1 LKKCRIIILLFCSI
15 SLPTFA
21 LDDWLTVDSDNY
33 GVISCT
39 FYLPE
44 NLKLIESEKKRYYEL
59 YTTSYRSMDKAE
71 TELVK
76 LRRIFEKHYDAD
88 STVLKSLQIDFKV
101 VKTESKY
108 GVFYRLKTVTS
119 NQKRPIEH
127 VRRLFQEKAGIKGL
141 IF

>member
-1 LKKCRIIILLFCSI
+1 
-15 SLPTFA
+15 
-21 LDDWLTVDSDNY
+21 
-33 GVISCT
+33 
-39 FYLPE
+39 
-44 NLKLIESEKKRYYEL
+44 
-59 YTTSYRSMDKAE
+59 MDKAE